1 MIDKTYGGIMKTG
14 GCRYG
19 THRVIE
25 PKGVL
30 PQPAKVLNND
40 MSEIWDNELLLDV
53 IRLNVDSASFHQ
65 IKNKL
70 IAQGHTDLEKAFAE
84 HAIELCNRT
93 GKHKNEDT
101 GSGGMLIGRV
111 AAIGPNFE
119 MKDEIKVGDK
129 VASLV
134 SLSLTPLKIRKV
146 NKVLLDKD
154 QVEIEGQAIIFSS
167 GIYAKLPDDMDENL
181 ALSVLDV
188 AGAPAQAE
196 RLVKPGDNVV
206 IIGANG
212 KSGVLCNAVARERA
226 GASGMVIGVVRNPD
240 YIATCKATG
249 CHEVIIAGAT
259 EAIKIQ
265 QEVSRLTAGKMADV
279 VINVVNIEDTEL
291 PSIMAARDRG
301 LIYFF
306 SMATSFTKAALGAE
320 GIGADVDMILGNGY
334 ARNHAMISLD
344 LLRRNPV
351 LMKLFQERY
360 TD

>member
-1 MIDKTYGGIMKTG
+1 MKTG

-30 PQPAKVLNND
+30 PQPARVLNND
-40 MSEIWDNELLLDV
+40 MSEIWDNELLIDV
-53 IRLNVDSASFHQ
+53 VRLNVDSASFHQ

-70 IAQGHTDLEKAFAE
+70 INQGHQDLEKAFAD
-84 HAIELCNRT
+84 HAIDLTTRT

-101 GSGGMLIGRV
+101 GSGGMLIGKV

-119 MKDEIKVGDK
+119 MKDQIKVGDM

-134 SLSLTPLKIRKV
+134 SLSLTPLKINKIK
-146 NKVLLDKD
+146 KVLLDKD
-154 QVEIEGQAIIFSS
+154 QVEIEGQAILFSS
-167 GIYAKLPDDMDENL
+167 GIYAKLPDDMDINL

-196 RLVKPGDNVV
+196 RLCRPGDTVV

-212 KSGVLCNAVARERA
+212 KSGILCNAVARERV
-226 GASGMVIGVVRNPD
+226 GVSGRVIGVVRKES
-240 YIATCKATG
+240 YIQTCLETG
-249 CHEVIIAGAT
+249 CHEVIIADAT
-259 EAIKIQ
+259 DALTIER
-265 QEVSRLTAGKMADV
+265 EVHKLTNGKMADV
-279 VINVVNIEDTEL
+279 VINVVNVEDTEL
-291 PSIMAARDRG
+291 PSIMACKDRG
-301 LIYFF
+301 IVYYF

-334 ARNHAMISLD
+334 AHNHAIISLD

-351 LMKLFQERY
+351 LMRLFQERY
-360 TD
+360 MDN

>member
-1 MIDKTYGGIMKTG
+1 MKTG

-19 THRVIE
+19 THRVLE

-30 PQPAKVLNND
+30 PQPARVLNND
-40 MSEIWDNELLLDV
+40 MTEIWDNELLIDV

-70 IAQGHTDLEKAFAE
+70 IAQGHQNLEQAFAD
-84 HAIELCNRT
+84 HAIDLTTRS

-101 GSGGMLIGRV
+101 GSGGMLIGKV
-111 AAIGPNFE
+111 AQIGPNFE
-119 MKDEIKVGDK
+119 MKDKIKVGDK
-129 VASLV
+129 IASLV
-134 SLSLTPLKIRKV
+134 SLSLTPLKITKIK
-146 NKVLLDKD
+146 KVLLDKD
-154 QVEIEGQAIIFSS
+154 QVEIEGQAILFSS

-212 KSGVLCNAVARERA
+212 KSGILCNAVARERA
-226 GASGMVIGVVRNPD
+226 GVSGKVIGVVRNPD
-240 YIATCKATG
+240 YIPTCKDTG
-249 CHEVIIAGAT
+249 CHEVIIANAT
-259 EAIKIQ
+259 DAITIQ
-265 QEVSRLTAGKMADV
+265 KEVSRLTEGKMADV

-291 PSIMAARDRG
+291 PTIMAARDRG
-301 LIYFF
+301 LVYFF

-334 ARNHAMISLD
+334 AHNHAMISID

-360 TD
+360 TDN

>member
-1 MIDKTYGGIMKTG
+1 MKTG

-19 THRVIE
+19 THRVLE
-25 PKGVL
+25 PQGVL
-30 PQPAKVLNND
+30 PQPARVLNND
-40 MSEIWDNELLLDV
+40 MSEIWDNEMLIDV

-70 IAQGHTDLEKAFAE
+70 VARGETDLEQAFAD
-84 HAIELCNRT
+84 HAVDLTTRT

-101 GSGGMLIGRV
+101 GSGGMLIGKV

-119 MKDEIKVGDK
+119 MKDPVQVGDTI
-129 VASLV
+129 ASLV
-134 SLSLTPLKIRKV
+134 SLSLTPLKIDKV
-146 NKVLLDKD
+146 KRVLLDKD
-154 QVEIEGQAIIFSS
+154 QVEIEGKAILFSS

-196 RLVKPGDNVV
+196 RLVKPGDTVV
-206 IIGANG
+206 VIGANG

-226 GASGMVIGVVRNPD
+226 GVSGRVIGIVRNES
-240 YIATCKATG
+240 YIPTCLETG
-249 CHEVIIAGAT
+249 CHEVVIANAT
-259 EAIKIQ
+259 DALTIQ
-265 QEVSRLTAGKMADV
+265 REVSRLTNGRMADV
-279 VINVVNIEDTEL
+279 VINVVNVEDTEL
-291 PSIMAARDRG
+291 PSIMACKDRG
-301 LIYFF
+301 MVYFF

-334 ARNHAMISLD
+334 AHHHAMISID

-351 LMKLFQERY
+351 LMKLFKERY

>member
-1 MIDKTYGGIMKTG
+1 MKTG

-30 PQPAKVLNND
+30 PQPARVLDND

-65 IKNKL
+65 IKGKL
-70 IAQGHTDLEKAFAE
+70 QKQGHTDLEKAFAD
-84 HAIELCNRT
+84 HVIDLTTRT

-111 AAIGPNFE
+111 AQIGPKFE
-119 MKDEIKVGDK
+119 MKEPIQVGDT

-134 SLSLTPLKIRKV
+134 SLSLTPLKV
-146 NKVLLDKD
+146 NKVKQVLMEKD
-154 QVEIEGQAIIFSS
+154 QVVVDGQAILFSS

-188 AGAPAQAE
+188 AGAPAQVE
-196 RLVKPGDNVV
+196 RLVEPGDTVV
-206 IIGANG
+206 VIGANG
-212 KSGVLCNAVARERA
+212 KSGVLCNAMARERA
-226 GASGMVIGVVRNPD
+226 DVSGRVIGVVRNPD
-240 YIATCKATG
+240 YIETCKQTG
-249 CHEVIIAGAT
+249 CHDVIIADAT
-259 EAIKIQ
+259 DALTIQ
-265 QEVSRLTAGKMADV
+265 REVSRLTNGEMADV
-279 VINVVNIEDTEL
+279 VINVVNIKDTEL
-291 PSIMAARDRG
+291 PSIMACKDRG
-301 LIYFF
+301 IVYFF

-334 ARNHAMISLD
+334 AHDHAIISLD
-344 LLRRNPV
+344 LLRRNPT
-351 LMKLFQERY
+351 LMKIFIERY
-360 TD
+360 ID

>member
-1 MIDKTYGGIMKTG
+1 MKTG

-25 PKGVL
+25 PQGVL
-30 PQPAKVLNND
+30 PQPARILNND
-40 MSEIWDNELLLDV
+40 MSEIWDNELLIDV

-70 IAQGHTDLEKAFAE
+70 VAQGHTDIEKAFAE
-84 HAIELCNRT
+84 HAIDLTTRT

-111 AAIGPNFE
+111 AAIGDHFE
-119 MKDEIKVGDK
+119 MKDKIKVGDK
-129 VASLV
+129 IASLV
-134 SLSLTPLKIRKV
+134 SLSLTPLKISKI
-146 NKVLLDKD
+146 KQVLLDKD
-154 QVEIEGQAIIFSS
+154 QVEIEGQAILFSS

-188 AGAPAQAE
+188 AGAPAQVE
-196 RLVKPGDNVV
+196 RLVKPGDTVV

-212 KSGVLCNAVARERA
+212 KSGILCNAVANERA
-226 GASGMVIGVVRNPD
+226 GVSGKVIGVVRNQNYVP
-240 YIATCKATG
+240 TCLETG
-249 CHEVIIAGAT
+249 CHEVIIASAT
-259 EAIKIQ
+259 DAITIQ
-265 QEVSRLTAGKMADV
+265 KEVARLTDGKMADV
-279 VINVVNIEDTEL
+279 VINVVNVEDTEL
-291 PSIMAARDRG
+291 STIMACKDRG
-301 LIYFF
+301 IVYYF

-334 ARNHAMISLD
+334 AHHHAMISID

-351 LMKLFQERY
+351 LMKLFKERY

>member
-1 MIDKTYGGIMKTG
+1 MKTG
-14 GCRYG
+14 GCRFG

-25 PKGVL
+25 PQGVL
-30 PQPAKVLNND
+30 PQPARILNND
-40 MSEIWDNELLLDV
+40 MSEIWDNELLIDV

-70 IAQGHTDLEKAFAE
+70 IAQGHTDLEQAFAD
-84 HAIELCNRT
+84 HAIDLTTRT

-111 AAIGPNFE
+111 AAIGDKFE

-129 VASLV
+129 IASLV
-134 SLSLTPLKIRKV
+134 SLSLTPLKIDKIKR
-146 NKVLLDKD
+146 VLLDKD
-154 QVEIEGQAIIFSS
+154 QVEIEGKAILFSS

-188 AGAPAQAE
+188 AGAPAQVE
-196 RLVKPGDNVV
+196 RLVRPGDTVV
-206 IIGANG
+206 VIGANG
-212 KSGVLCNAVARERA
+212 KSGILCNAVARERV
-226 GASGMVIGVVRNPD
+226 GVTGKVIGIVRNESYKQTLLD
-240 YIATCKATG
+240 TG
-249 CHEVIIAGAT
+249 CHEVIIAAAT
-259 EAIKIQ
+259 DALTIQ
-265 QEVSRLTAGKMADV
+265 KEVANLTNGKMADV

-291 PSIMAARDRG
+291 PSIMACKDRG
-301 LIYFF
+301 LVYYF

-334 ARNHAMISLD
+334 AHHHALISLD

-351 LMKLFQERY
+351 LMRLFKERY
-360 TD
+360 LDN

>member
-1 MIDKTYGGIMKTG
+1 MKSG

-25 PKGVL
+25 PQGVL
-30 PQPAKVLNND
+30 PQPARVLDND
-40 MSEIWDNELLLDV
+40 MGEIWDNELLIDV

-70 IAQGHTDLEKAFAE
+70 VAQGHTDLEQAFAD
-84 HAIELCNRT
+84 HAIDLTGRT

-111 AAIGPNFE
+111 AAIGDKFE
-119 MKDEIKVGDK
+119 MEEELKVGDTI
-129 VASLV
+129 ASLV
-134 SLSLTPLKIRKV
+134 SLSLTPLKIHKV
-146 NKVLLDKD
+146 KRVLLDKD
-154 QVEIEGQAIIFSS
+154 QVEIEGQAILFSS

-188 AGAPAQAE
+188 AGAPAQVE
-196 RLVKPGDNVV
+196 RLVQPGHTVV

-212 KSGVLCNAVARERA
+212 KSGILCNAVARERA
-226 GASGMVIGVVRNPD
+226 GVSGKVIGIVRNPK
-240 YIATCKATG
+240 YIDTCLATG
-249 CHEVIIAGAT
+249 CHEVIIADAT
-259 EAIKIQ
+259 DAITIQ
-265 QEVSRLTAGKMADV
+265 REVAHHTKGLMADV

-291 PSIMAARDRG
+291 PTIMACKDRG
-301 LIYFF
+301 LVYFF

-334 ARNHAMISLD
+334 AHHHARISLD

-351 LMKLFQERY
+351 LMKLFKERY